1 MSNKPAIP
9 DSIDSERLQAMQLV
23 AKMKEAADK
32 AGIGFVGGFSDGK
45 GDTFTMTNMGDDDKD
60 FLLPDDLKD

>member
-1 MSNKPAIP
+1 MSNKPANTN
-9 DSIDSERLQAMQLV
+9 SIDPERLRNMRLV

>member
-9 DSIDSERLQAMQLV
+9 DSIDSERLQAMRLV

-45 GDTFTMTNMGDDDKD
+45 GDTFTMTNMGDDDAE
-60 FLLPDDLKD
+60 FLLPDDLKN

>member
-1 MSNKPAIP
+1 MSNKPATP

-60 FLLPDDLKD
+60 FLLPDDLKN

>member
-9 DSIDSERLQAMQLV
+9 NSIDPERLRNMRIV

-45 GDTFTMTNMGDDDKD
+45 GDTFTMSNMGDDDLD
-60 FLLPDDLKD
+60 LLLPDDLKD